1 MISYNA
7 SKNKTMADD
16 KINDLSLLN
25 KYQSL
30 LIEND
35 KLKTENK
42 RLKTQLDILNSSQ
55 EVISRTKMP
64 AVTANDKGKILST
77 NLLDIPTQSKHI
89 SSITQNNKAEEKIK
103 LFISLF
109 KGRDDVYAKRWQNK
123 EGRSGYAPACSN
135 EWKSGVCNKPKIKCS
150 ECANKSFEILNE
162 KVIEGHLRGNI
173 VVGIYPM
180 CLDETCCF
188 LAIDFDD
195 DGLPADRSIRQAEW
209 NKDIF
214 VLRDVCTE
222 FDIPFAVER
231 SRSGNGAHVWFF
243 FEEPISATLA
253 RRFGTS
259 LLTYSMNKRH
269 EIKFKSYD
277 RFFPNQ
283 DTIPKG
289 GFGNLIALPL

>member
-135 EWKSGVCNKPKIKCS
+135 EWKSGSMQQTKNKM
-150 ECANKSFEILNE
+150 L
-162 KVIEGHLRGNI
+162 
-173 VVGIYPM
+173 
-180 CLDETCCF
+180 
-188 LAIDFDD
+188 
-195 DGLPADRSIRQAEW
+195 
-209 NKDIF
+209 
-214 VLRDVCTE
+214 
-222 FDIPFAVER
+222 
-231 SRSGNGAHVWFF
+231 
-243 FEEPISATLA
+243 
-253 RRFGTS
+253 
-259 LLTYSMNKRH
+259 
-269 EIKFKSYD
+269 
-277 RFFPNQ
+277 
-283 DTIPKG
+283 
-289 GFGNLIALPL
+289 